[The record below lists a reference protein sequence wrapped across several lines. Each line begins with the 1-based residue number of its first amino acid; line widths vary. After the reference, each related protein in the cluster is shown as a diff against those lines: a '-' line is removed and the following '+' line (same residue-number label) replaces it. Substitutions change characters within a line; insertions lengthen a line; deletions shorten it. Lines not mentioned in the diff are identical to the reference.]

1 MRLAAERA
9 TAQDIAEI
17 ETAYAGM
24 KLSIEE
30 GGDYVSSDLR
40 FHQGLLRACHN
51 RMVAQMGKALGALLR
66 TSFEIS
72 TARPDGPAL
81 SLPLH
86 RAVLDAVIA
95 RSPQKA
101 ERAIIVLIDGA
112 NDDIEEVLKTRR
124 KLPSLGLPAPRL
136 KARAKASTR

>member
-1 MRLAAERA
+1 V
-9 TAQDIAEI
+9 
-17 ETAYAGM
+17 G
-24 KLSIEE
+24 
-30 GGDYVSSDLR
+30 
-40 FHQGLLRACHN
+40 
-51 RMVAQMGKALGALLR
+51 QMSKALGALLR

-72 TARPDGPAL
+72 TSRPDGPAL

-112 NDDIEEVLKTRR
+112 NVDIEQVLATRR
-124 KLPSLGLPAPRL
+124 KLPSLGVPASRL
-136 KARAKASTR
+136 KARVKAAAR